1 MCRRWLK
8 AMGAGGALLILA
20 WAQASAHHQ
29 KEISCEVYSFL
40 DEAGVYT
47 QTLDADRIPPSL
59 RDRVRIE
66 RNCALAHDISHA
78 GGLVRPLSAGHLD
91 GSMKW
96 VPWAAGAGIL
106 LAGAVAS
113 VIFYKR
119 RKSRSG

>member
-1 MCRRWLK
+1 MSRRWWK
-8 AMGAGGALLILA
+8 AMGAGGAMLILS
-20 WAQASAHHQ
+20 WPQASAHHQ

-47 QTLDADRIPPSL
+47 QTVDADRIPPSL

-78 GGLVRPLSAGHLD
+78 GGLVRPLSAGHIDD
-91 GSMKW
+91 GMKW
-96 VPWAAGAGIL
+96 VPWAAGAGVL
-106 LAGAVAS
+106 LAVAAVF
-113 VIFYKR
+113 VIFFKR